1 MHELGVVL
9 EIFELVE
16 EIMTEQN
23 LKKVSTITVEIGEL
37 SGILPDYFKECWNV
51 AKIGG
56 TFDQTEL
63 ILDFVPAVAG
73 CNCGT
78 EYEMQKNNRI
88 CPHCHQTDYTII
100 RGREFMV
107 KQIEAC

>member
-16 EIMTEQN
+16 EIMKEQD
-23 LKKVSTITVEIGEL
+23 LKTVSTITVEVGEL
-37 SGILPDYFKECWNV
+37 SGILPDYLKECWNV

-56 TFDQTEL
+56 TFDKTEL
-63 ILDFVPAVAG
+63 ILEFIPAVAK
-73 CNCGT
+73 CSCGF

-88 CPHCHQTDYTII
+88 CPNCRKTDYEVIG
-100 RGREFMV
+100 GREFMV